1 MRDKKQEKVNR
12 GLNIEELM
20 KGHKPP
26 QDYVPQLGKL
36 EGDSIFGSENVKDT
50 QDEKLTGPIHP
61 PLDPRALSAAL
72 NPKPWAEARWQ
83 RKKVIQAIQRGGRV
97 TKAERILK
105 QERFHMHGSSFF
117 KSSMKKLVPLA
128 RQIAGKSVGDAL
140 IQLRFS
146 KKLAARRIAAELRI
160 ARDEAIVSKGMGLGH
175 IMEATDGTSTG
186 LVEEEEVPLKEVN
199 GKVRMVKPTAMYI
212 DQAWINKGKSNHSV
226 EYRARG
232 QQNILTHRHTSE
244 FIALF

>member
-1 MRDKKQEKVNR
+1 MRDKKQENVNR
-12 GLNIEELM
+12 GLNVEELM
-20 KGHKPP
+20 KGHKPAQEHIP
-26 QDYVPQLGKL
+26 QMGKL
-36 EGDSIFGSENVKDT
+36 AGDSIFGSEDVKDT
-50 QDEKLTGPIHP
+50 QDRQPTAPDSSH
-61 PLDPRALSAAL
+61 DPRALSAAL
-72 NPKPWAEARWQ
+72 NPRPWAQARWQ
-83 RKKVIQAIQRGGRV
+83 RAKVIQSIQRGGRI

-128 RQIAGKSVGDAL
+128 RQIAGKSIDDAL

-146 KKLAARRIAAELRI
+146 KKLAARRIVAELRI

-175 IMEATDGTSTG
+175 VKESTDGVSTE

-199 GKVRMVKPTAMYI
+199 GKVRMVKPTTMYI
-212 DQAWINKGKSNHSV
+212 DQAWINKGKANHSI

-232 QQNILTHRHTSE
+232 QQNMLTHPHTSE
-244 FIALF
+244 FIVLS